1 MSIGYGNR
9 KRRNILGM
17 DSDELLGNTN
27 FSNSTSSLG
36 ALPEV
41 SDPEQTFADITRQQ
55 YLDFVTNYGQFEE
68 DLIQQ
73 ASTDTSLIDAARE
86 DSEIAGQLAGDLA
99 MRNAS
104 RYGVQLTPAQMR
116 EQSRGLQRNTTLGS
130 IQALADARIAQRET
144 NQRTLSDLINIGQGL
159 NRSSLAGMQSAAG
172 NAAARQRA
180 FENAKAQSKAQTY
193 STIGSLASTA
203 ILALAI

>member
-9 KRRNILGM
+9 RRRFGSEQPF
-17 DSDELLGNTN
+17 DAS
-27 FSNSTSSLG
+27 SSTGSTGGLG

-41 SDPEQTFADITRQQ
+41 SDPEQTFANITRQQ
-55 YLDFVTNYGQFEE
+55 YLDFVNNYGQFEQ

-104 RYGVQLTPAQMR
+104 RYGVQLTPAQLR

-144 NQRTLSDLINIGQGL
+144 NQRTLSDLINIGQGI